1 MKGYREYI
9 FPNQIRPVLQ
19 LQLLKHKLEN
29 ESETARVGFQVL
41 SCPVSSN
48 PHNLTFHW
56 FFNSTPEFKAGKY

>member
-1 MKGYREYI
+1 MKFI
-9 FPNQIRPVLQ
+9 FPNKDIFTTTGT
-19 LQLLKHKLEN
+19 HTEYN
-29 ESETARVGFQVL
+29 FESESETARVGLQVL